1 MDNFLKFFFIL
12 ITFLASL
19 NLFSQSNSTVE
30 DLENP
35 FAPRFTLGTGF
46 YTLTGDIQNSD
57 LGFLNGQLG
66 YNAGMKFI
74 LDENRELSFLLYSA
88 SFYGNNNNERFSSD
102 IDGFG
107 LHYNYVLN
115 DLFGELRIS
124 PLTTLGIQSQSV
136 STTFDG
142 IKKDRINSLAI
153 PLGFG
158 LRMDISDRMQFDITF
173 NFALGMSDIDMSEIS
188 VDKSDGY
195 KSLNFTIHYD
205 LFSYVTN
212 KVDESLDD
220 SYYNDVDFAKIESE
234 DEDGDLVVDMYDYC
248 PRTPLGVKVD
258 NNGCPFDDDKDGI
271 PNYLDKEKDTPIG
284 LLIDE
289 NGVALSIDQYKSV
302 YSDSDSEVASRKYA
316 NFYNEIEIKR
326 EDYKTIDE
334 YLIAKANAF
343 NKAFNESQSDKLIIK
358 PLVYKVQ
365 IASFNEIIPAR
376 VLNKLLSIDDLE
388 SFVMDDNS
396 VVYAV
401 GSYERVND
409 AQIRQDEMDLKWYD
423 ETEILVDNN
432 GSISKYIY
440 LSEEILD
447 FDYDERVST
456 DSIDRVISEPFDS
469 TTFRVQIGAFRK
481 PLSNQIFKGIDNLIS
496 FTNKNGLIIYMVGS
510 FNKYEEAIDYQS
522 QMQARG
528 FDDAFIITY
537 DNGERIKLNIAISKN
552 KLKKKKEVIQS
563 KIDSKKEVSN
573 ISFTVQ
579 VLVAKATVDTNLLS
593 KFSQL
598 GNVEKIAKGSDM
610 YEYYSGTYSNYSDA
624 QIQLSKAKKIGF
636 SDAFIFSV
644 EKGERKSIE
653 QK

>member
-1 MDNFLKFFFIL
+1 MDKFPKFFFIL

-19 NLFSQSNSTVE
+19 NLFAQGNSTV
-30 DLENP
+30 DDQENP

-66 YNAGMKFI
+66 YNAGMKFT
-74 LDENRELSFLLYSA
+74 LDENRELSFSLYRA

-136 STTFDG
+136 STTFEG

-212 KVDESLDD
+212 KVDESSDD

-271 PNYLDKEKDTPIG
+271 PNYLDKQKDTPIG

-289 NGVALSIDQYKSV
+289 NGVALSIDKYKSV
-302 YSDSDSEVASRKYA
+302 YSDSEVASRKYA

-343 NKAFNESQSDKLIIK
+343 NKAFNESKSDKLIIK
-358 PLVYKVQ
+358 PLIYKVQ
-365 IASFNEIIPAR
+365 IASFNEVIPAR
-376 VLNKLLSIDDLE
+376 ILNKLLSIDDLE
-388 SFVMDDNS
+388 SFVKDDNS

-401 GSYERVND
+401 GNYERVND
-409 AQIRQDEMDLKWYD
+409 AQIRQDEMDPKWYD

-432 GSISKYIY
+432 GAISKYIY
-440 LSEEILD
+440 PSEEITD
-447 FDYDERVST
+447 FDFDKKVSST
-456 DSIDRVISEPFDS
+456 DSGSVNSEPFDS

-552 KLKKKKEVIQS
+552 KSKKKKEVNKS
-563 KIDSKKEVSN
+563 KIDSKNEVLN

-610 YEYYSGTYSNYSDA
+610 YEYYAGTYSNYSDA

-644 EKGERKSIE
+644 ENGERKSIE

>member
-1 MDNFLKFFFIL
+1 
-12 ITFLASL
+12 
-19 NLFSQSNSTVE
+19 
-30 DLENP
+30 
-35 FAPRFTLGTGF
+35 
-46 YTLTGDIQNSD
+46 
-57 LGFLNGQLG
+57 
-66 YNAGMKFI
+66 
-74 LDENRELSFLLYSA
+74 
-88 SFYGNNNNERFSSD
+88 
-102 IDGFG
+102 
-107 LHYNYVLN
+107 
-115 DLFGELRIS
+115 
-124 PLTTLGIQSQSV
+124 
-136 STTFDG
+136 
-142 IKKDRINSLAI
+142 
-153 PLGFG
+153 
-158 LRMDISDRMQFDITF
+158 
-173 NFALGMSDIDMSEIS
+173 
-188 VDKSDGY
+188 
-195 KSLNFTIHYD
+195 
-205 LFSYVTN
+205 
-212 KVDESLDD
+212 
-220 SYYNDVDFAKIESE
+220 
-234 DEDGDLVVDMYDYC
+234 
-248 PRTPLGVKVD
+248 
-258 NNGCPFDDDKDGI
+258 
-271 PNYLDKEKDTPIG
+271 

-289 NGVALSIDQYKSV
+289 NGVALSIDKYKSV
-302 YSDSDSEVASRKYA
+302 YSDSEVASRKYA

-343 NKAFNESQSDKLIIK
+343 NKAFNESKSDKLIIK
-358 PLVYKVQ
+358 PLIYKVQ
-365 IASFNEIIPAR
+365 IASFNEVIPAR
-376 VLNKLLSIDDLE
+376 ILNKLLSIDDLE

-401 GSYERVND
+401 GNYERVND
-409 AQIRQDEMDLKWYD
+409 AQIRQDEMDPKWYD

-432 GSISKYIY
+432 GAISKYIY
-440 LSEEILD
+440 PSEEITD
-447 FDYDERVST
+447 FDFDKKVSST
-456 DSIDRVISEPFDS
+456 DSGSVNSEPFDS

-552 KLKKKKEVIQS
+552 KSRKKKEVNKS
-563 KIDSKKEVSN
+563 KIDSKNEVLN

-610 YEYYSGTYSNYSDA
+610 YEYYAGTYSNYSDA

-644 EKGERKSIE
+644 ENGERKSIE

>member
-1 MDNFLKFFFIL
+1 MDNFSKFFFIL
-12 ITFLASL
+12 ITFVASL

-74 LDENRELSFLLYSA
+74 LDENREFSFLLYRA

-271 PNYLDKEKDTPIG
+271 PNYLDKQKDTPIG

-289 NGVALSIDQYKSV
+289 NGVALSIDKYKSV
-302 YSDSDSEVASRKYA
+302 YSDSEVASRKYA

-409 AQIRQDEMDLKWYD
+409 AQIRQDEMDPKWYD

-440 LSEEILD
+440 PSEEILD
-447 FDYDERVST
+447 FDYDERVSS

-469 TTFRVQIGAFRK
+469 TTYRVQIGAFRK

-552 KLKKKKEVIQS
+552 KLKKKKEVNQS
-563 KIDSKKEVSN
+563 KIDSKKEASN

-610 YEYYSGTYSNYSDA
+610 YEYYAGTYSNYSDA

>member
-1 MDNFLKFFFIL
+1 MDKFPKFFFIL

-19 NLFSQSNSTVE
+19 NLFAQGNSTV
-30 DLENP
+30 DDQENP

-74 LDENRELSFLLYSA
+74 LDENRELSFSLYRA

-136 STTFDG
+136 STTFEG

-212 KVDESLDD
+212 KVDESSDD

-271 PNYLDKEKDTPIG
+271 PNYLDKQKDTPIG

-289 NGVALSIDQYKSV
+289 NGVALSIDKYKSV
-302 YSDSDSEVASRKYA
+302 YSDSEVASRKYA

-343 NKAFNESQSDKLIIK
+343 NKAFNESKSDKLIIK
-358 PLVYKVQ
+358 PLIYKVQ
-365 IASFNEIIPAR
+365 IASFNEVIPAR
-376 VLNKLLSIDDLE
+376 ILNKLLSIDDLE

-401 GSYERVND
+401 GNYERVND
-409 AQIRQDEMDLKWYD
+409 AQIRQDEMDPKWYD

-432 GSISKYIY
+432 GAISKYIY
-440 LSEEILD
+440 PSEEITD
-447 FDYDERVST
+447 FDFDKKVSST
-456 DSIDRVISEPFDS
+456 DSGSVNSEPFDS

-552 KLKKKKEVIQS
+552 KSKKKKEVNKS
-563 KIDSKKEVSN
+563 KIDSKNEVLN

-610 YEYYSGTYSNYSDA
+610 YEYYAGTYSNYSDA

-644 EKGERKSIE
+644 ENGERKSIE

>member
-1 MDNFLKFFFIL
+1 MDKFPKFFFIL

-19 NLFSQSNSTVE
+19 NLFAQGNSTV
-30 DLENP
+30 DDQENP

-74 LDENRELSFLLYSA
+74 LDENRELSFSLYRA

-136 STTFDG
+136 STTFEG

-212 KVDESLDD
+212 KVDESSDD

-271 PNYLDKEKDTPIG
+271 PNYLDKQKDTPIG

-289 NGVALSIDQYKSV
+289 NGVALSIDKYKSV
-302 YSDSDSEVASRKYA
+302 YSDSEVASRKYA

-343 NKAFNESQSDKLIIK
+343 NKAFNESKSDKLIIK
-358 PLVYKVQ
+358 PLIYKVQ
-365 IASFNEIIPAR
+365 IASFNEVIPAR
-376 VLNKLLSIDDLE
+376 ILNKLLSIDDLE

-401 GSYERVND
+401 GNYERVND
-409 AQIRQDEMDLKWYD
+409 AQIRQDEMDPKWYD

-432 GSISKYIY
+432 GAISKYIY
-440 LSEEILD
+440 PSEEITD
-447 FDYDERVST
+447 FDYDKKVSST
-456 DSIDRVISEPFDS
+456 DSGSVNSEPFDS

-552 KLKKKKEVIQS
+552 KSKKKKEVNKS
-563 KIDSKKEVSN
+563 KIDSKNEVLN

-610 YEYYSGTYSNYSDA
+610 YEYYAGTYSNYSDA
-624 QIQLSKAKKIGF
+624 QTQLSKVKKIGF

-644 EKGERKSIE
+644 ENGERKSIE

>member
-1 MDNFLKFFFIL
+1 MDKFPKFFFIL

-19 NLFSQSNSTVE
+19 NLFAQGNSTV
-30 DLENP
+30 DDQENP

-74 LDENRELSFLLYSA
+74 LDENRELSFSLYRA

-136 STTFDG
+136 STTFEG
-142 IKKDRINSLAI
+142 IKKDRVNSLAI

-212 KVDESLDD
+212 KVDESSDD

-271 PNYLDKEKDTPIG
+271 PNYLDKQKDTPIG

-289 NGVALSIDQYKSV
+289 NGVALSIDKYKSV
-302 YSDSDSEVASRKYA
+302 YSDSEVASRKYA

-343 NKAFNESQSDKLIIK
+343 NKAFNESKSDKLIIK
-358 PLVYKVQ
+358 PLIYKVQ
-365 IASFNEIIPAR
+365 IASFNEVIPAR
-376 VLNKLLSIDDLE
+376 ILNKLLSIDDLE

-401 GSYERVND
+401 GNYERVND
-409 AQIRQDEMDLKWYD
+409 AQIRQDEMDPKWYD

-432 GSISKYIY
+432 GAISKYIY
-440 LSEEILD
+440 PSEEITD
-447 FDYDERVST
+447 FDYDKKVSST
-456 DSIDRVISEPFDS
+456 DSGSVNSEPFDS

-552 KLKKKKEVIQS
+552 KSKKKKEVNKS
-563 KIDSKKEVSN
+563 KIDSKNEALN

-610 YEYYSGTYSNYSDA
+610 YEYYAGTYSNYSDA
-624 QIQLSKAKKIGF
+624 QIQLSKVKKIGF

-644 EKGERKSIE
+644 ENGERKSIE

>member
-1 MDNFLKFFFIL
+1 MDKFPKFFFIL

-19 NLFSQSNSTVE
+19 NLFAQGNSTV
-30 DLENP
+30 DDQENP

-74 LDENRELSFLLYSA
+74 LDENRELSFSLYRA

-136 STTFDG
+136 STTFEG

-212 KVDESLDD
+212 KVDESSDD

-271 PNYLDKEKDTPIG
+271 PNYLDKQKDTPIG

-289 NGVALSIDQYKSV
+289 NGVALSIDKYKSV
-302 YSDSDSEVASRKYA
+302 YSDSEVASRKYA

-343 NKAFNESQSDKLIIK
+343 NKAFNESKSDKLIIK
-358 PLVYKVQ
+358 PLIYKVQ
-365 IASFNEIIPAR
+365 IASFNEVIPAR
-376 VLNKLLSIDDLE
+376 ILNKLLSIDDLE
-388 SFVMDDNS
+388 SFVKDDNS

-401 GSYERVND
+401 GNYERVND
-409 AQIRQDEMDLKWYD
+409 AQIRQDEMDPKWYD

-432 GSISKYIY
+432 GAISKYIY
-440 LSEEILD
+440 PSEEITD
-447 FDYDERVST
+447 FDFDKKVSST
-456 DSIDRVISEPFDS
+456 DSSSVNSEPFDS

-552 KLKKKKEVIQS
+552 KSKKKKEVNKS
-563 KIDSKKEVSN
+563 KIDSKNEVLN

-610 YEYYSGTYSNYSDA
+610 YEYYAGTYSNYSDA

-644 EKGERKSIE
+644 ENGERKSIE

>member
-1 MDNFLKFFFIL
+1 MDNFPKFFFIL

-35 FAPRFTLGTGF
+35 FAPRFSLGTGF

-115 DLFGELRIS
+115 DLFGELRIC

-302 YSDSDSEVASRKYA
+302 YSDSEVASRKYA

-440 LSEEILD
+440 PSEEILD
-447 FDYDERVST
+447 FDYDERVSS
-456 DSIDRVISEPFDS
+456 DSIDLVISEPFDS

-610 YEYYSGTYSNYSDA
+610 YEYYAGTYSNYSDA

>member
-1 MDNFLKFFFIL
+1 MDKFPKFFFIL

-19 NLFSQSNSTVE
+19 NLFAEGNSTV
-30 DLENP
+30 DDQENP

-74 LDENRELSFLLYSA
+74 LDENRELSFSLYRA
-88 SFYGNNNNERFSSD
+88 SFYGNNNNEQFSSD

-136 STTFDG
+136 STTFEG

-212 KVDESLDD
+212 KVDESSDD

-271 PNYLDKEKDTPIG
+271 PNYLDKQKDTPIG

-289 NGVALSIDQYKSV
+289 NGVALSIDKYKSV
-302 YSDSDSEVASRKYA
+302 YSDSEVASRKYA

-343 NKAFNESQSDKLIIK
+343 NKAFNESKSDKLIIK
-358 PLVYKVQ
+358 PLIYKVQ
-365 IASFNEIIPAR
+365 IASFNEVIPAR
-376 VLNKLLSIDDLE
+376 ILNKLLSIDDLE

-401 GSYERVND
+401 GNYERVND
-409 AQIRQDEMDLKWYD
+409 AQIRQDEMDPKWYD

-432 GSISKYIY
+432 GAISKYIY
-440 LSEEILD
+440 PSEEITD
-447 FDYDERVST
+447 FDFDKKVSST
-456 DSIDRVISEPFDS
+456 DSGSVNSEPFDS

-552 KLKKKKEVIQS
+552 KSKKKKEVNKS
-563 KIDSKKEVSN
+563 KIDSKNEVLN

-610 YEYYSGTYSNYSDA
+610 YEYYAGTYSNYSDA

-644 EKGERKSIE
+644 ENGERKSIE

>member
-1 MDNFLKFFFIL
+1 MDKFPKFFFIL

-19 NLFSQSNSTVE
+19 NLFAQGNSTV
-30 DLENP
+30 DDQENP

-66 YNAGMKFI
+66 YNAGMKFT
-74 LDENRELSFLLYSA
+74 LDENRELSFSLYRA

-136 STTFDG
+136 STTFEG

-212 KVDESLDD
+212 KVDESSDD

-271 PNYLDKEKDTPIG
+271 PNYLDKQKDTPIG

-289 NGVALSIDQYKSV
+289 NGVALSIDKYKSV
-302 YSDSDSEVASRKYA
+302 YSDSEVASRKYA

-343 NKAFNESQSDKLIIK
+343 NKAFNESKSDKLIIK
-358 PLVYKVQ
+358 PLIYKVQ
-365 IASFNEIIPAR
+365 IASFNEVIPAR
-376 VLNKLLSIDDLE
+376 ILNKLLSIDDLE

-401 GSYERVND
+401 GNYERVND
-409 AQIRQDEMDLKWYD
+409 AQIRQDEMDPKWYD

-432 GSISKYIY
+432 GAISKYIY
-440 LSEEILD
+440 PSEEITD
-447 FDYDERVST
+447 FDYDKKVSST
-456 DSIDRVISEPFDS
+456 DSGSVNSEPFDS

-552 KLKKKKEVIQS
+552 KSKKKKEVNKS
-563 KIDSKKEVSN
+563 KIDSKNEVLN

-610 YEYYSGTYSNYSDA
+610 YEYYAGTYSNYSDA

-644 EKGERKSIE
+644 ENGERKSIE

>member
-1 MDNFLKFFFIL
+1 MDKFPKFFFIL

-19 NLFSQSNSTVE
+19 NLFAQGNSTV
-30 DLENP
+30 DDQENP

-74 LDENRELSFLLYSA
+74 LDENRELSFSLYRA

-136 STTFDG
+136 STTFEG

-212 KVDESLDD
+212 KVDESSDD

-271 PNYLDKEKDTPIG
+271 PNYLDKQKDTPIG

-289 NGVALSIDQYKSV
+289 NGVALSIDKYKSV
-302 YSDSDSEVASRKYA
+302 YSDSEVASRKYA

-343 NKAFNESQSDKLIIK
+343 NKAFNESKSDKLIIK
-358 PLVYKVQ
+358 PLIYKVQ
-365 IASFNEIIPAR
+365 IASFNEVIPAR
-376 VLNKLLSIDDLE
+376 ILNKLLSIDDLE

-401 GSYERVND
+401 GNYERVND
-409 AQIRQDEMDLKWYD
+409 AQIRQDEMDPKWYD

-432 GSISKYIY
+432 GAISKYIY
-440 LSEEILD
+440 PSEEITD
-447 FDYDERVST
+447 FDYDKKVSST
-456 DSIDRVISEPFDS
+456 DSGSVNSEPFDS

-537 DNGERIKLNIAISKN
+537 DNGVRIKLNIAISKN
-552 KLKKKKEVIQS
+552 KSKKKKEVNKS
-563 KIDSKKEVSN
+563 KIDSKNEVLN

-610 YEYYSGTYSNYSDA
+610 YEYYAGTYSNYSDA

-644 EKGERKSIE
+644 ENGERKSIE

>member
-1 MDNFLKFFFIL
+1 MDNFSKFFFIL

-74 LDENRELSFLLYSA
+74 LDENRELSFLLYRA

-212 KVDESLDD
+212 KVDESSDD

-271 PNYLDKEKDTPIG
+271 PNYLDKQKDTPIG

-289 NGVALSIDQYKSV
+289 NGVALSIDKYKSV
-302 YSDSDSEVASRKYA
+302 YSDSEVASRKYA

-343 NKAFNESQSDKLIIK
+343 NKAFNESKSDKLIIK
-358 PLVYKVQ
+358 PLIYKVQ
-365 IASFNEIIPAR
+365 IASFNEVIPAR
-376 VLNKLLSIDDLE
+376 ILNKLLSIVDLE

-401 GSYERVND
+401 GNYERVND
-409 AQIRQDEMDLKWYD
+409 AQIRQDEMDPKWYD

-432 GSISKYIY
+432 GAISKYIY
-440 LSEEILD
+440 PSEEITD
-447 FDYDERVST
+447 FDYDKKVSST
-456 DSIDRVISEPFDS
+456 DSGSVNSEPFDS

-552 KLKKKKEVIQS
+552 KSKKKKEVNKS
-563 KIDSKKEVSN
+563 KIDSKNEVLN

-579 VLVAKATVDTNLLS
+579 VLVAKATIDTNLLS

-610 YEYYSGTYSNYSDA
+610 YEYYAGTYSNYSDA

-644 EKGERKSIE
+644 ENGERKSIE

>member
-1 MDNFLKFFFIL
+1 MDKFPKFFFIL

-19 NLFSQSNSTVE
+19 NLFAQGNSTV
-30 DLENP
+30 DDQENP

-74 LDENRELSFLLYSA
+74 LDENRELSFSLYRA

-136 STTFDG
+136 STTFEG
-142 IKKDRINSLAI
+142 IKKDRVNSLAI

-212 KVDESLDD
+212 KVDESSDD

-271 PNYLDKEKDTPIG
+271 PNYLDKQKDTPIG

-289 NGVALSIDQYKSV
+289 NGVALSIDKYKSV
-302 YSDSDSEVASRKYA
+302 YSDSEVASRKYA

-343 NKAFNESQSDKLIIK
+343 NKAFNESKSDKLIIK
-358 PLVYKVQ
+358 PLIYKVQ
-365 IASFNEIIPAR
+365 IASFNEVIPAR
-376 VLNKLLSIDDLE
+376 ILNKLLSIDDLE

-401 GSYERVND
+401 GNYERVND
-409 AQIRQDEMDLKWYD
+409 AQIRQDEMDPKWYD

-432 GSISKYIY
+432 GAISKYIY
-440 LSEEILD
+440 PSEEITD
-447 FDYDERVST
+447 FDYDKKVSST
-456 DSIDRVISEPFDS
+456 DSGSVNSEPFDS

-537 DNGERIKLNIAISKN
+537 DNGERVKLNIAISKN
-552 KLKKKKEVIQS
+552 KSKKKKEVNKS
-563 KIDSKKEVSN
+563 KIDSKNEVLN

-610 YEYYSGTYSNYSDA
+610 YEYYAGTYSNYSDA
-624 QIQLSKAKKIGF
+624 QIQLSKVKKIGF

-644 EKGERKSIE
+644 ENGERKSIE

>member
-1 MDNFLKFFFIL
+1 MDKFPKFFFIL

-19 NLFSQSNSTVE
+19 NLFAQGNSTV
-30 DLENP
+30 DDQENP

-74 LDENRELSFLLYSA
+74 LDENRELSFSLYRA

-136 STTFDG
+136 STTFEG
-142 IKKDRINSLAI
+142 IKKDRVNSLAI

-212 KVDESLDD
+212 KVDESSDD

-271 PNYLDKEKDTPIG
+271 PNYLDKQKDTPIG

-289 NGVALSIDQYKSV
+289 NGVALSIDKYKSV
-302 YSDSDSEVASRKYA
+302 YSDSEVASRKYA

-343 NKAFNESQSDKLIIK
+343 NKAFNESKSDKLIIK
-358 PLVYKVQ
+358 PLIYKVQ
-365 IASFNEIIPAR
+365 IASFNEVIPAR
-376 VLNKLLSIDDLE
+376 ILNKLLSIDDLE

-401 GSYERVND
+401 GNYERVND
-409 AQIRQDEMDLKWYD
+409 AQIRQDEMDPKWYD

-432 GSISKYIY
+432 GAISKYIY
-440 LSEEILD
+440 PSEEITD
-447 FDYDERVST
+447 FDYDKKVSST
-456 DSIDRVISEPFDS
+456 DSGSVNSEPFDS

-552 KLKKKKEVIQS
+552 KSKKKKEVNKS
-563 KIDSKKEVSN
+563 KIDSKNEVLN

-610 YEYYSGTYSNYSDA
+610 YEYYAGTYSNYSDA

-644 EKGERKSIE
+644 ENGERKSIE

>member
-1 MDNFLKFFFIL
+1 MDNFPKFFFIL

-115 DLFGELRIS
+115 DLFGKSRIS

-440 LSEEILD
+440 PSEEILD

>member
-1 MDNFLKFFFIL
+1 MDKFPKFFFIL

-19 NLFSQSNSTVE
+19 NLFAQGNSTV
-30 DLENP
+30 DDQENP

-74 LDENRELSFLLYSA
+74 LDENRELSFSLYRA

-136 STTFDG
+136 STTFEG
-142 IKKDRINSLAI
+142 IKKDRVNSLAI

-212 KVDESLDD
+212 KVDESSDD

-271 PNYLDKEKDTPIG
+271 PNYLDKQKDTPIG

-289 NGVALSIDQYKSV
+289 NGVALSIDKYKSV
-302 YSDSDSEVASRKYA
+302 YSDSEVASRKYA

-343 NKAFNESQSDKLIIK
+343 NKAFNESKSDKLIIK
-358 PLVYKVQ
+358 PLIYKVQ
-365 IASFNEIIPAR
+365 IASFNEVIPAR
-376 VLNKLLSIDDLE
+376 ILNKLLSIDDLE

-401 GSYERVND
+401 GNYERVND
-409 AQIRQDEMDLKWYD
+409 AQIRQDEMDPKWYD

-432 GSISKYIY
+432 GAISKYIY
-440 LSEEILD
+440 PSEEITD
-447 FDYDERVST
+447 FDYDKKVSST
-456 DSIDRVISEPFDS
+456 DSGSVNSEPFDS

-552 KLKKKKEVIQS
+552 KSKKKKEVNKS
-563 KIDSKKEVSN
+563 KIDSKNEVLN

-610 YEYYSGTYSNYSDA
+610 YEYYAGTYSNYSDA
-624 QIQLSKAKKIGF
+624 QIQLSKVKKIGF

-644 EKGERKSIE
+644 ENGERKSIE

>member
-1 MDNFLKFFFIL
+1 MDNFPKFFFIL

-74 LDENRELSFLLYSA
+74 LDENRELSFLLYRA

-271 PNYLDKEKDTPIG
+271 PNYLDKQKDTPIG

-289 NGVALSIDQYKSV
+289 NGVALSIDKYKSV
-302 YSDSDSEVASRKYA
+302 YSDSEVASRKYA

-409 AQIRQDEMDLKWYD
+409 AQIRQDEMDPKWYD

-432 GSISKYIY
+432 GAISKYIY
-440 LSEEILD
+440 PSEEITD
-447 FDYDERVST
+447 FDYDKKVSST
-456 DSIDRVISEPFDS
+456 DSGSVNSEPFDS

-552 KLKKKKEVIQS
+552 KSKKKKEVNKS
-563 KIDSKKEVSN
+563 KIDSKNEVLN

-598 GNVEKIAKGSDM
+598 GNVEKIAKGSDL
-610 YEYYSGTYSNYSDA
+610 YEYYAGTYSNYSDA

-644 EKGERKSIE
+644 ENGERKSIE

>member
-1 MDNFLKFFFIL
+1 MDKFPKFFFIL

-19 NLFSQSNSTVE
+19 NLFAQGNSTV
-30 DLENP
+30 DDKENP

-74 LDENRELSFLLYSA
+74 LDENRELSFLLYRA

-124 PLTTLGIQSQSV
+124 PLTTFGIQSQSI
-136 STTFDG
+136 STTFKG

-212 KVDESLDD
+212 KVDESSDD

-271 PNYLDKEKDTPIG
+271 PNYLDKQKDTPIG

-289 NGVALSIDQYKSV
+289 NGVALSIDKYKSV
-302 YSDSDSEVASRKYA
+302 YSDSEVASRKYA

-343 NKAFNESQSDKLIIK
+343 NKAFNESKSDKLIIK
-358 PLVYKVQ
+358 PLIYKVQ
-365 IASFNEIIPAR
+365 IASYNEVIPAR
-376 VLNKLLSIDDLE
+376 ILNKLLSIDDLE

-401 GSYERVND
+401 GNYERVND
-409 AQIRQDEMDLKWYD
+409 AQIRQDEMDPKWYD

-432 GSISKYIY
+432 GAISKYIY
-440 LSEEILD
+440 PSEEITD
-447 FDYDERVST
+447 FDYDKKVSYT
-456 DSIDRVISEPFDS
+456 DSGSVNSEPFDS

-481 PLSNQIFKGIDNLIS
+481 PLSIQIFKGIDNLIS

-537 DNGERIKLNIAISKN
+537 DNGERVKLNIAISKN
-552 KLKKKKEVIQS
+552 KSKKKKEVNKS
-563 KIDSKKEVSN
+563 KIDSKNEVLN

-598 GNVEKIAKGSDM
+598 GDVEKIAKGSDM
-610 YEYYSGTYSNYSDA
+610 YEYYAGTYSNYSDA

-644 EKGERKSIE
+644 ENGERKSIE

>member
-1 MDNFLKFFFIL
+1 MDKFPKFFFIL

-19 NLFSQSNSTVE
+19 NLFAEGNSTV
-30 DLENP
+30 DDQENP

-74 LDENRELSFLLYSA
+74 LDENRELSFSLYRA

-136 STTFDG
+136 STTFEG

-212 KVDESLDD
+212 KVDESSDD

-271 PNYLDKEKDTPIG
+271 PNYLDKQKDTPIG

-289 NGVALSIDQYKSV
+289 NGVALSIDKYKSV
-302 YSDSDSEVASRKYA
+302 YSDSEVASRKYA

-343 NKAFNESQSDKLIIK
+343 NKAFNESKSDKLIIK
-358 PLVYKVQ
+358 PLIYKVQ
-365 IASFNEIIPAR
+365 IASFNEVIPAR
-376 VLNKLLSIDDLE
+376 ILNKLLSIDDLE

-401 GSYERVND
+401 GNYERVND
-409 AQIRQDEMDLKWYD
+409 AQIRQDEMDPKWYD

-432 GSISKYIY
+432 GAISKYIY
-440 LSEEILD
+440 PSEEITD
-447 FDYDERVST
+447 FDFDKKVSST
-456 DSIDRVISEPFDS
+456 DSGSVNSEPFDS

-552 KLKKKKEVIQS
+552 KSKKKKEVNKS
-563 KIDSKKEVSN
+563 KIDSKNEVLN

-610 YEYYSGTYSNYSDA
+610 YEYYAGTYSNYSDA

-644 EKGERKSIE
+644 ENGERKSIE

>member
-1 MDNFLKFFFIL
+1 MDKFPKFFFIL

-19 NLFSQSNSTVE
+19 NLFAQGNSTV
-30 DLENP
+30 DDQENP

-74 LDENRELSFLLYSA
+74 LDENRELSFSLYRA

-136 STTFDG
+136 STTFEG
-142 IKKDRINSLAI
+142 IKKDRVNSLAI

-212 KVDESLDD
+212 KVDESSDD

-271 PNYLDKEKDTPIG
+271 PNYLDKQKDTPIG

-289 NGVALSIDQYKSV
+289 NGVALSIDKYKSV
-302 YSDSDSEVASRKYA
+302 YSDSEVASRKYA

-343 NKAFNESQSDKLIIK
+343 NKAFNESKSDKLIIK
-358 PLVYKVQ
+358 PLIYKVQ
-365 IASFNEIIPAR
+365 IASFNEVIPAR
-376 VLNKLLSIDDLE
+376 ILNKLLSIDDLE

-401 GSYERVND
+401 GNYERVND
-409 AQIRQDEMDLKWYD
+409 AQIRQDEMDPKWYD

-432 GSISKYIY
+432 GAISKYIY
-440 LSEEILD
+440 PSEEITD
-447 FDYDERVST
+447 FDFDKKVSST
-456 DSIDRVISEPFDS
+456 DSGSVNSEPFDS

-552 KLKKKKEVIQS
+552 KSKKKKEVNKS
-563 KIDSKKEVSN
+563 KIDSKNEVLN

-610 YEYYSGTYSNYSDA
+610 YEYYAGTYSNYSDA

-644 EKGERKSIE
+644 ENGERKSIE

>member
-1 MDNFLKFFFIL
+1 MDKFPKFYFIL

-19 NLFSQSNSTVE
+19 NLFAQGNSTV
-30 DLENP
+30 DDQENP

-74 LDENRELSFLLYSA
+74 LDENRELSFSLYRA

-136 STTFDG
+136 STTFEG

-212 KVDESLDD
+212 KVDESSDD

-271 PNYLDKEKDTPIG
+271 PNYLDKQKDTPIG

-289 NGVALSIDQYKSV
+289 NGVALSIDKYKSV
-302 YSDSDSEVASRKYA
+302 YSDSEVASRKYA

-343 NKAFNESQSDKLIIK
+343 NKAFNESKSDKLIIK
-358 PLVYKVQ
+358 PLIYKVQ
-365 IASFNEIIPAR
+365 IASFNEVIPAR
-376 VLNKLLSIDDLE
+376 ILNKLLSIDDLE

-401 GSYERVND
+401 GNYERVND
-409 AQIRQDEMDLKWYD
+409 AQIRQDEMDPKWYD

-432 GSISKYIY
+432 GAISKYIY
-440 LSEEILD
+440 PSEEITD
-447 FDYDERVST
+447 FDYDKKVSST
-456 DSIDRVISEPFDS
+456 DSGSVNSEPFDS

-552 KLKKKKEVIQS
+552 KSKKKKEVNKS
-563 KIDSKKEVSN
+563 KIDSKNEVLN

-610 YEYYSGTYSNYSDA
+610 YEYYAGTYSNYSDA

-644 EKGERKSIE
+644 ENGERKSIE

>member
-1 MDNFLKFFFIL
+1 MDKFPKFFFIL

-19 NLFSQSNSTVE
+19 NLFAQGNSTV
-30 DLENP
+30 DDQENP

-74 LDENRELSFLLYSA
+74 LDENRELSFSLYRA

-136 STTFDG
+136 STTFEG

-212 KVDESLDD
+212 KVDESSDD

-271 PNYLDKEKDTPIG
+271 PNYLDKQKDTPIG

-289 NGVALSIDQYKSV
+289 NGVALSIDKYKSV
-302 YSDSDSEVASRKYA
+302 YSDSEVASRKYA

-343 NKAFNESQSDKLIIK
+343 NKAFNESKSDKLIIK
-358 PLVYKVQ
+358 PLIYKVQ
-365 IASFNEIIPAR
+365 IASFNEVIPAR
-376 VLNKLLSIDDLE
+376 ILNKLLSIDDLE

-401 GSYERVND
+401 GNYERVND
-409 AQIRQDEMDLKWYD
+409 AQIRQDEMDPKWYD

-432 GSISKYIY
+432 GAISKYIY
-440 LSEEILD
+440 PSEEITD
-447 FDYDERVST
+447 FDFDKKVSST
-456 DSIDRVISEPFDS
+456 DSGSVNSEPFDS

-537 DNGERIKLNIAISKN
+537 DNGERVKLNIAISKN
-552 KLKKKKEVIQS
+552 KSKKKKEVNKS
-563 KIDSKKEVSN
+563 KIDSKNEVLN

-610 YEYYSGTYSNYSDA
+610 YEYYAGTYSNYSDA

-644 EKGERKSIE
+644 ENGERKSIE

>member
-1 MDNFLKFFFIL
+1 MDKLPKILLIL
-12 ITFLASL
+12 IAFLASL
-19 NLFSQSNSTVE
+19 NLFAQGNSTEE
-30 DLENP
+30 DQTNP

-66 YNAGMKFI
+66 YNAGMKFM
-74 LDENRELSFLLYSA
+74 LDQNRELSFLLYRA
-88 SFYGNNNNERFSSD
+88 SFYGNNNNEQFSSEV
-102 IDGFG
+102 DGFG

-136 STTFDG
+136 STIFDG

-173 NFALGMSDIDMSEIS
+173 NFALGMSDIDMSEII

-195 KSLNFTIHYD
+195 KSINFTIHYD

-212 KVDESLDD
+212 KVDELSDD

-234 DEDGDLVVDMYDYC
+234 DEDGDLVIDMYDYC

-271 PNYLDKEKDTPIG
+271 PNYLDKQKDTPIG

-289 NGVALSIDQYKSV
+289 NGVALSIDKYKSV
-302 YSDSDSEVASRKYA
+302 YSDSEVASRKYA

-343 NKAFNESQSDKLIIK
+343 NKAFNESKSDKLIIK
-358 PLVYKVQ
+358 PLIYKIQ

-376 VLNKLLSIDDLE
+376 ILNKLLSIDDLE

-409 AQIRQDEMDLKWYD
+409 AQIRQDEMDPKWYD

-432 GSISKYIY
+432 GTISKYIY
-440 LSEEILD
+440 PSEEVPD
-447 FDYDERVST
+447 FDYDKKVSFT
-456 DSIDRVISEPFDS
+456 DSDSVNSEPFDS

-552 KLKKKKEVIQS
+552 KSKKKKEVNKS
-563 KIDSKKEVSN
+563 KTDSKNEVLN

-579 VLVAKATVDTNLLS
+579 VLVAKATVDTNILS

-610 YEYYSGTYSNYSDA
+610 YEYYAGTYSNYSDA

>member
-1 MDNFLKFFFIL
+1 MDKFPKFFFIL

-19 NLFSQSNSTVE
+19 NLFAQGNSTV
-30 DLENP
+30 DDQENP

-66 YNAGMKFI
+66 YNAGMKFT
-74 LDENRELSFLLYSA
+74 LDENRELSFSLYRA

-212 KVDESLDD
+212 KVDESSDD

-271 PNYLDKEKDTPIG
+271 PNYLDKQKDTPIG

-289 NGVALSIDQYKSV
+289 NGVALSIDKYKSV
-302 YSDSDSEVASRKYA
+302 YSDSEVASRKYA

-343 NKAFNESQSDKLIIK
+343 NKAFNESKSDKLIIK
-358 PLVYKVQ
+358 PLIYKVQ
-365 IASFNEIIPAR
+365 IASFNEVIPAR
-376 VLNKLLSIDDLE
+376 ILNKLLSIDDLE

-401 GSYERVND
+401 GNYERVND
-409 AQIRQDEMDLKWYD
+409 AQIRQDEMDPKWYD

-432 GSISKYIY
+432 GAISKYIY
-440 LSEEILD
+440 PSEEITD
-447 FDYDERVST
+447 FDFDKKVSST
-456 DSIDRVISEPFDS
+456 DSGSVNSEPFDS

-552 KLKKKKEVIQS
+552 KSKKKKEVNKS
-563 KIDSKKEVSN
+563 KIDSKNEVLN

-610 YEYYSGTYSNYSDA
+610 YEYYAGTYSNYSDA

-644 EKGERKSIE
+644 ENGERKSIE

>member
-1 MDNFLKFFFIL
+1 
-12 ITFLASL
+12 
-19 NLFSQSNSTVE
+19 
-30 DLENP
+30 
-35 FAPRFTLGTGF
+35 
-46 YTLTGDIQNSD
+46 
-57 LGFLNGQLG
+57 
-66 YNAGMKFI
+66 
-74 LDENRELSFLLYSA
+74 
-88 SFYGNNNNERFSSD
+88 
-102 IDGFG
+102 
-107 LHYNYVLN
+107 
-115 DLFGELRIS
+115 
-124 PLTTLGIQSQSV
+124 
-136 STTFDG
+136 
-142 IKKDRINSLAI
+142 
-153 PLGFG
+153 
-158 LRMDISDRMQFDITF
+158 MQFDITF
-173 NFALGMSDIDMSEIS
+173 NFALGMSDIDMSEII

-195 KSLNFTIHYD
+195 KSINFTIHYD

-212 KVDESLDD
+212 KVDELSDD

-234 DEDGDLVVDMYDYC
+234 DEDGDLVIDMYDYC

-271 PNYLDKEKDTPIG
+271 PNYLDKQKDTPIG

-289 NGVALSIDQYKSV
+289 NGVALSIDKYKSV
-302 YSDSDSEVASRKYA
+302 YSDSEVASRKYA

-343 NKAFNESQSDKLIIK
+343 NKAFNESKSDKLIIK
-358 PLVYKVQ
+358 PLIYKIQ

-376 VLNKLLSIDDLE
+376 ILNKLLSIDDLE

-409 AQIRQDEMDLKWYD
+409 AQIRQDEMDPKWYD

-432 GSISKYIY
+432 GAISKYIY
-440 LSEEILD
+440 PSEEVPD
-447 FDYDERVST
+447 FDYDKKVSFT
-456 DSIDRVISEPFDS
+456 DSDSVNSEPFDS
-469 TTFRVQIGAFRK
+469 TTFRVQIGAFRN

-537 DNGERIKLNIAISKN
+537 NNGERIKLNIAISKN
-552 KLKKKKEVIQS
+552 KSKKKKEVNKS
-563 KIDSKKEVSN
+563 KTDSKNEVLN

-610 YEYYSGTYSNYSDA
+610 YEYYAGTYSNYSDA

>member
-1 MDNFLKFFFIL
+1 MDKFPKFFFIL

-19 NLFSQSNSTVE
+19 NLFAQGNSTV
-30 DLENP
+30 DDQENP

-74 LDENRELSFLLYSA
+74 LDENRELSFSLYRA

-124 PLTTLGIQSQSV
+124 PLTTLGIQSQSI
-136 STTFDG
+136 STTFEG
-142 IKKDRINSLAI
+142 IKKDRVNSLAI

-212 KVDESLDD
+212 KVDESSDD

-271 PNYLDKEKDTPIG
+271 PNYLDKQKDTPIG

-289 NGVALSIDQYKSV
+289 NGVALSIDKYKSV
-302 YSDSDSEVASRKYA
+302 YSDSEVASRKYA

-343 NKAFNESQSDKLIIK
+343 NKAFNESKSDKLIIK
-358 PLVYKVQ
+358 PLIYKVQ
-365 IASFNEIIPAR
+365 IASFNEVIPAR
-376 VLNKLLSIDDLE
+376 ILNKLLSIDDLE

-401 GSYERVND
+401 GNYERVND
-409 AQIRQDEMDLKWYD
+409 AQIRQDEMDPKWYD

-432 GSISKYIY
+432 GAISKYIY
-440 LSEEILD
+440 PSEEITD
-447 FDYDERVST
+447 FDYDKKVSST
-456 DSIDRVISEPFDS
+456 DSGSVNSEPFDS

-552 KLKKKKEVIQS
+552 KSKKKKEVNKS
-563 KIDSKKEVSN
+563 KIDSKNEVLN

-610 YEYYSGTYSNYSDA
+610 YEYYAGTYSNYSDA

-644 EKGERKSIE
+644 ENGERKSIE

>member
-1 MDNFLKFFFIL
+1 MDKFPKFFFIL

-19 NLFSQSNSTVE
+19 NLFAQGNSTV
-30 DLENP
+30 DDQENP

-74 LDENRELSFLLYSA
+74 LDENRELSFSLYRA

-136 STTFDG
+136 STTFEG

-212 KVDESLDD
+212 KVDESSDD

-271 PNYLDKEKDTPIG
+271 PNYLDKQKDTPIG

-289 NGVALSIDQYKSV
+289 NGVALSIDKYKSV
-302 YSDSDSEVASRKYA
+302 YSDSEVASRKYA

-343 NKAFNESQSDKLIIK
+343 NKAFNESKSDKLIIK
-358 PLVYKVQ
+358 PLIYKVQ
-365 IASFNEIIPAR
+365 IASFNEVIPAR
-376 VLNKLLSIDDLE
+376 ILNKLLSIDDLE

-401 GSYERVND
+401 GNYERVND
-409 AQIRQDEMDLKWYD
+409 AQIRQDEMDPKWYD

-432 GSISKYIY
+432 GAISKYIY
-440 LSEEILD
+440 PSEEITD
-447 FDYDERVST
+447 FDYDKKVSST
-456 DSIDRVISEPFDS
+456 DSGSVNSEPFDS

-537 DNGERIKLNIAISKN
+537 DNGERVKLNIAISKN
-552 KLKKKKEVIQS
+552 KSKKKKEVNKS
-563 KIDSKKEVSN
+563 KIDSKNEVLN

-610 YEYYSGTYSNYSDA
+610 YEYYAGTYSNYSDA
-624 QIQLSKAKKIGF
+624 QIQLSKVKKIGF

-644 EKGERKSIE
+644 ENGERKSIE

>member
-1 MDNFLKFFFIL
+1 MDKFPKFFFIL

-19 NLFSQSNSTVE
+19 NLFAQGNSIV
-30 DLENP
+30 DDQENP

-74 LDENRELSFLLYSA
+74 LDENRELSFSLYRA

-136 STTFDG
+136 STTFEG
-142 IKKDRINSLAI
+142 IKKDRVNSLAI

-212 KVDESLDD
+212 KVDESSDD

-271 PNYLDKEKDTPIG
+271 PNYLDKQKDTPIG

-289 NGVALSIDQYKSV
+289 NGVALSIDKYKSV
-302 YSDSDSEVASRKYA
+302 YSDSEVASRKYA

-343 NKAFNESQSDKLIIK
+343 NKAFNESKSDKLIIK
-358 PLVYKVQ
+358 PLIYKVQ
-365 IASFNEIIPAR
+365 IASFNEVIPAR
-376 VLNKLLSIDDLE
+376 ILNKLLSIDDLE

-401 GSYERVND
+401 GNYERVND
-409 AQIRQDEMDLKWYD
+409 AQIRQDEMDPKWYD

-432 GSISKYIY
+432 GAISKYIY
-440 LSEEILD
+440 PSEEITD
-447 FDYDERVST
+447 FDYDKKVSST
-456 DSIDRVISEPFDS
+456 DSGSVNSEPFDS

-552 KLKKKKEVIQS
+552 KSKKKKEVNKS
-563 KIDSKKEVSN
+563 KIDSKNEVLN

-610 YEYYSGTYSNYSDA
+610 YEYYAGTYSNYSDA

-644 EKGERKSIE
+644 ENGERKSIE

>member
-1 MDNFLKFFFIL
+1 MDNFPKFFFIL

-19 NLFSQSNSTVE
+19 NLFSQSSSTVE

-74 LDENRELSFLLYSA
+74 LDENRELSFLLYRA

-302 YSDSDSEVASRKYA
+302 YSDSEVASRKYA

-409 AQIRQDEMDLKWYD
+409 AQIRQDEMDPKWYD

-440 LSEEILD
+440 PSEEILD
-447 FDYDERVST
+447 FDYDERVSS

-469 TTFRVQIGAFRK
+469 TTYRVQIGAFRK

-537 DNGERIKLNIAISKN
+537 DNGERVKLNIAISKN
-552 KLKKKKEVIQS
+552 KLKKKKEVNQS

-610 YEYYSGTYSNYSDA
+610 YEYYAGTYSNYSDA

>member
-1 MDNFLKFFFIL
+1 MDNFSKFFFIL

-74 LDENRELSFLLYSA
+74 LDENRELSFLLYRA

-302 YSDSDSEVASRKYA
+302 YSDSEVASRKYA

-409 AQIRQDEMDLKWYD
+409 AQIRQDEMDPKWYD

-440 LSEEILD
+440 PSEEILD
-447 FDYDERVST
+447 FDYDERVSS

-469 TTFRVQIGAFRK
+469 TTYRVQIGAFRK

-552 KLKKKKEVIQS
+552 KLKKKKEVNQS
-563 KIDSKKEVSN
+563 KIDSKKEASN

-610 YEYYSGTYSNYSDA
+610 YEYYAGTYSNYSDA

>member
-1 MDNFLKFFFIL
+1 MDKFPKFFFIL

-19 NLFSQSNSTVE
+19 NLFAQGNSTV
-30 DLENP
+30 DDQENP

-74 LDENRELSFLLYSA
+74 LDENRELSFSLYRA

-136 STTFDG
+136 STTFEG
-142 IKKDRINSLAI
+142 IKKDRVNSLAI

-212 KVDESLDD
+212 KVDESSDD

-271 PNYLDKEKDTPIG
+271 PNYLDKQKDTPIG

-289 NGVALSIDQYKSV
+289 NGVALSIDKYKSV
-302 YSDSDSEVASRKYA
+302 YSDSEVASRKYA

-343 NKAFNESQSDKLIIK
+343 NKAFNESKSDKLIIK
-358 PLVYKVQ
+358 PLIYKVQ
-365 IASFNEIIPAR
+365 IASFNEVIPAR
-376 VLNKLLSIDDLE
+376 ILNKLLSIVDLE

-401 GSYERVND
+401 GNYERVND
-409 AQIRQDEMDLKWYD
+409 AQIRQDEMDPKWYD

-432 GSISKYIY
+432 GAISKYIY
-440 LSEEILD
+440 PSEEITD
-447 FDYDERVST
+447 FDYDKKVSST
-456 DSIDRVISEPFDS
+456 DSGSVNSEPFDS

-552 KLKKKKEVIQS
+552 KSKKKKEVNKS
-563 KIDSKKEVSN
+563 KIDSKNEVLN

-610 YEYYSGTYSNYSDA
+610 YEYYAGTYSNYSDA

-644 EKGERKSIE
+644 ENGERKSIE

>member
-1 MDNFLKFFFIL
+1 MDKFPKFFFIL

-19 NLFSQSNSTVE
+19 NLFAQGNSTV
-30 DLENP
+30 DDQENP

-57 LGFLNGQLG
+57 LVFLNGQLG

-74 LDENRELSFLLYSA
+74 LDENRELSFSLYRA

-136 STTFDG
+136 STTFEG

-212 KVDESLDD
+212 KVDESSDD

-271 PNYLDKEKDTPIG
+271 PNYLDKQKDTPIG

-289 NGVALSIDQYKSV
+289 NGVALSIDKYKSV
-302 YSDSDSEVASRKYA
+302 YSDSEVASRKYA

-343 NKAFNESQSDKLIIK
+343 NKAFNESKSDKLIIK
-358 PLVYKVQ
+358 PLIYKVQ
-365 IASFNEIIPAR
+365 IASFNEVIPAR
-376 VLNKLLSIDDLE
+376 ILNKLLSIDDLE
-388 SFVMDDNS
+388 SFVKDDNS

-401 GSYERVND
+401 GNYERVND
-409 AQIRQDEMDLKWYD
+409 AQIRQDEMDPKWYD

-432 GSISKYIY
+432 GAISKYIY
-440 LSEEILD
+440 PSEEITD
-447 FDYDERVST
+447 FDYDKKVSST
-456 DSIDRVISEPFDS
+456 DSGSVNSEPFDS

-537 DNGERIKLNIAISKN
+537 DNGERVKLNIAISKN
-552 KLKKKKEVIQS
+552 KSKKKKEVNKS
-563 KIDSKKEVSN
+563 KIDSKNEVLN

-610 YEYYSGTYSNYSDA
+610 YEYYAGTYSNYSDA

-644 EKGERKSIE
+644 ENGERKSIE

>member
-1 MDNFLKFFFIL
+1 MDNFPKFFFIL

-74 LDENRELSFLLYSA
+74 LDENRELSFLLYRA

-302 YSDSDSEVASRKYA
+302 YSDSEVASRKYA

-409 AQIRQDEMDLKWYD
+409 AQIRQDEMDPKWYD

-440 LSEEILD
+440 PSEEILD
-447 FDYDERVST
+447 FDYDERVSS

-469 TTFRVQIGAFRK
+469 TTYRVQIGAFRK

-552 KLKKKKEVIQS
+552 KLKKKKEVNQS
-563 KIDSKKEVSN
+563 KIDSKKEASN

-610 YEYYSGTYSNYSDA
+610 YEYYAGTYSNYSDA

>member
-1 MDNFLKFFFIL
+1 
-12 ITFLASL
+12 
-19 NLFSQSNSTVE
+19 
-30 DLENP
+30 
-35 FAPRFTLGTGF
+35 
-46 YTLTGDIQNSD
+46 
-57 LGFLNGQLG
+57 
-66 YNAGMKFI
+66 
-74 LDENRELSFLLYSA
+74 
-88 SFYGNNNNERFSSD
+88 
-102 IDGFG
+102 
-107 LHYNYVLN
+107 
-115 DLFGELRIS
+115 
-124 PLTTLGIQSQSV
+124 
-136 STTFDG
+136 
-142 IKKDRINSLAI
+142 
-153 PLGFG
+153 
-158 LRMDISDRMQFDITF
+158 MDISDRMQFDITF

-302 YSDSDSEVASRKYA
+302 YSDSEVASRKYA

-409 AQIRQDEMDLKWYD
+409 AQIRQDEMDPKWYD

-440 LSEEILD
+440 PSEEILD
-447 FDYDERVST
+447 FDYDERVSS

-469 TTFRVQIGAFRK
+469 TTYRVQIGAFRK

-552 KLKKKKEVIQS
+552 KLKKKKEVNQS

-610 YEYYSGTYSNYSDA
+610 YEYYAGTYSNYSDA

>member
-1 MDNFLKFFFIL
+1 MDKFPKFFFIL

-19 NLFSQSNSTVE
+19 NLFAQGNSTV
-30 DLENP
+30 DDQENP

-66 YNAGMKFI
+66 YNAGMKFT
-74 LDENRELSFLLYSA
+74 LDENRELSFSLYRA

-136 STTFDG
+136 STTFEG

-212 KVDESLDD
+212 KVDESSDD

-271 PNYLDKEKDTPIG
+271 PNYLDKQKDTPIG

-289 NGVALSIDQYKSV
+289 NGVALSIDKYKSV
-302 YSDSDSEVASRKYA
+302 YSDSEVASRKYA

-343 NKAFNESQSDKLIIK
+343 NKAFNESKSDKLIIK
-358 PLVYKVQ
+358 PLIYKVQ
-365 IASFNEIIPAR
+365 IASFNEVIPAR
-376 VLNKLLSIDDLE
+376 ILNKLLSIDDLE

-401 GSYERVND
+401 GNYERVND
-409 AQIRQDEMDLKWYD
+409 AQIRQDEMDPKWYD

-432 GSISKYIY
+432 GAISKYIY
-440 LSEEILD
+440 PSEEITD
-447 FDYDERVST
+447 FDYDKKVSST
-456 DSIDRVISEPFDS
+456 DSGSVNSEPFDS

-537 DNGERIKLNIAISKN
+537 DNGERVKLNIAISKN
-552 KLKKKKEVIQS
+552 KSKKKKEVNKS
-563 KIDSKKEVSN
+563 KIDSKNEVLN

-610 YEYYSGTYSNYSDA
+610 YEYYAGTYSNYSDA
-624 QIQLSKAKKIGF
+624 QIQLSKVKKIGF

-644 EKGERKSIE
+644 ENGERKSIE

>member
-1 MDNFLKFFFIL
+1 MDKFPKFFFIL

-19 NLFSQSNSTVE
+19 NLFAQGNSTV
-30 DLENP
+30 DDQENP

-74 LDENRELSFLLYSA
+74 LDENRELSFSLYRA

-136 STTFDG
+136 STTFEG

-212 KVDESLDD
+212 KVDESSDD

-271 PNYLDKEKDTPIG
+271 PNYLDKQKDTPIG

-289 NGVALSIDQYKSV
+289 NGVALSIDKYKSV
-302 YSDSDSEVASRKYA
+302 YSDSEVASRKYA

-343 NKAFNESQSDKLIIK
+343 NKAFNESKSDKLIIK
-358 PLVYKVQ
+358 PLIYKVQ
-365 IASFNEIIPAR
+365 IASFNEVIPAR
-376 VLNKLLSIDDLE
+376 ILNKLLSIDDLE

-401 GSYERVND
+401 GNYERVND
-409 AQIRQDEMDLKWYD
+409 AQIRQDEMDPKWYD

-432 GSISKYIY
+432 GAISKYIY
-440 LSEEILD
+440 PSEEITD
-447 FDYDERVST
+447 FDYDKKVSST
-456 DSIDRVISEPFDS
+456 DSGSVNSEPFDS

-552 KLKKKKEVIQS
+552 KSKKKKEVNKS
-563 KIDSKKEVSN
+563 KIDSKNEVLN

-579 VLVAKATVDTNLLS
+579 VLVAKATIDTNLLS

-610 YEYYSGTYSNYSDA
+610 YEYYAGTYSNYSDA

-644 EKGERKSIE
+644 ENGERKSIE

>member
-115 DLFGELRIS
+115 DLFGKSRIS

-302 YSDSDSEVASRKYA
+302 YSDSEVASRKYA